1 MMYWFGNDISG
12 WGYALMIVSMAVFWG
27 LLITG
32 FVLLTRSAGRH
43 ESPNPE
49 QVLAQRFARGE
60 INEAEYRD
68 RLVAL
73 RGSVRS

>member
-1 MMYWFGNDISG
+1 MMYWFGTDIGG
-12 WGYALMIVSMAVFWG
+12 WGYFLMIVSMAAFWG

-32 FVLLTRSAGRH
+32 FVLLIRSAGPE
-43 ESPNPE
+43 ESPAPE

-60 INEAEYRD
+60 IDEAEYRD

-73 RGSVRS
+73 RGGVRS